1 MKSPA
6 VKTASSHQPPP
17 EKNAAPPPIFLLPS
31 WLFFVENVPADPEAT
46 PEALR
51 EQVALRLEA
60 AAPVPPEQLLSGF
73 RFAPRGNALLCYAAA
88 RERARAFLAEMPAK
102 SLHALPLF
110 ALRGNDG
117 ATRPRREWFATE
129 TELTAVR
136 LDPDNAFPTHVRS
149 VPLERGGRDD
159 AAFRAALFAARDAL
173 RKEIGDDGAEE
184 SPDVFMPAEQIFD
197 AKKGTGEI
205 RLLRLR
211 EDGSAVPAARTLA
224 FSTADESLWLADV
237 RDAETLAR
245 ERRERRA
252 AALCRRATRA
262 LAVAAALLCAAQ
274 LAFLGFRAHVASNVE
289 AEAAQRPQVREIRE
303 RATLIEKISRIQ
315 ANKLQAMRAVA
326 ALNAQRPEGVGLVSF
341 SGNGTT
347 GTLAANGTAESIA
360 LANEFEKR
368 LRACGL
374 FRDVVFSANMAA
386 NGANFSLQ
394 CAPVK
399 AELDRLDFYAESEKP
414 VPAAAETDEPPPTE
428 AEEAPEDEPENGE
441 TAS

>member
-1 MKSPA
+1 M
-6 VKTASSHQPPP
+6 KTASSQQPPP
-17 EKNAAPPPIFLLPS
+17 EKNAATPTTIFLLPS
-31 WLFFVENVPADPEAT
+31 WLFFVENVPADPAAT
-46 PEALR
+46 PEELR

-73 RFAPRGNALLCYAAA
+73 RFAPRANALLCYAAS
-88 RERARAFLAEMPAK
+88 RERCRAFLAEMPAGA
-102 SLHALPLF
+102 LHALPLF

-117 ATRPRREWFATE
+117 GATWPRREWFATE
-129 TELTAVR
+129 TELTVLR
-136 LDPDNAFPTHVRS
+136 LDPDNAFPTRVRS

-159 AAFRAALFAARDAL
+159 AAFRAAIFAARDEL
-173 RKEIGDDGAEE
+173 RREIGDDGAEE
-184 SPDVFMPAEQIFD
+184 SPDVFTPAEQIFD
-197 AKKGTGEI
+197 AKKGAGEI

-211 EDGSAVPAARTLA
+211 EDGSVAPAARTLA

-262 LAVAAALLCAAQ
+262 LAVFAAVLCAAQ
-274 LAFLGFRAHVASNVE
+274 LAFLGFRAHVEANVE

-303 RATLIEKISRIQ
+303 RATLIEKISKIQ

-360 LANEFEKR
+360 LANEFEKN

-399 AELDRLDFYAESEKP
+399 AELEKLDFYADAEKP
-414 VPAAAETDEPPPTE
+414 APAAEADEAPPPE
-428 AEEAPEDEPENGE
+428 AAEAREDEPENGE
-441 TAS
+441 NAS